1 METMNAARAK
11 MRKWAVVGATLA
23 MMLAASVAFGEAPTP
38 GEVTYL
44 TSGPTVHQPTFEGDG
59 EYQTDIMRESE

>member
-23 MMLAASVAFGEAPTP
+23 AMLAASVAFGEAPTP
-38 GEVTYL
+38 CEVTYL
-44 TSGPTVHQPTFEGDG
+44 TSGPTAQQPSLEGACG
-59 EYQTDIMRESE
+59 PRYG